1 MRPVSAAA
9 RARALSLSRSLA
21 RGALSEKKNPR
32 EIHNSP
38 ANDDGELAMRDEL
51 AVFFIEDW
59 VGEQEQPFDALGN
72 ACIRQHT
79 SAFVSIRQPYVSI
92 RQHQAQ
98 PLDALGNASS
108 ISLVSATT
116 RV

>member
-9 RARALSLSRSLA
+9 RARARARARSLSLSLSRSLA
-21 RGALSEKKNPR
+21 RSLAAHSLKKKNPR
-32 EIHNSP
+32 EKQDSP
-38 ANDDGELAMRDEL
+38 ANDDGELAMRDKL

-79 SAFVSIRQPYVSI
+79 SAYVSI
-92 RQHQAQ
+92 RQHTR
-98 PLDALGNASS
+98 LGRGARAA
-108 ISLVSATT
+108 V
-116 RV
+116 